1 MIILFSETKDFSTN
15 KVIDWL
21 IYWKKNYK
29 RHNGM
34 AENDIELDFN
44 KSIFSIHIEDKYNSL
59 VITSPNQDI
68 SNGIKSI
75 WYRRPYKGVE
85 DFYSP
90 FLKNIAGISID
101 VFNKLL
107 KSHFT
112 ILKDL
117 IIQFYSQSKVLG
129 SYQIT
134 GLNKPQVLI
143 KASNHGLS
151 IPNTLITNSFNELQS
166 FFDRNEKKII
176 CKPLYEGIFDFPK
189 NRNYGFA
196 EGTNLIDD
204 ISTFRKEFATSLF
217 QEYIEKEY
225 EIRIVFLNNNLYSM
239 CIFRQNNSKTMVD
252 FRNYDEKRPNRMI
265 PYLLKASEAQKI
277 RNLMADIGLNMGSI
291 DLIKA
296 RNGKFYF
303 LEINPVGQYD
313 FVSYH
318 CNYHI
323 HREIAKFLTD
333 EK

>member
-1 MIILFSETKDFSTN
+1 MIILFSETKDYSTN

-21 IYWKKNYK
+21 IYWGEKYK
-29 RHNGM
+29 RHNGV
-34 AENDIELDFN
+34 AEHEMEIDFS
-44 KSIFSIHIEDKYNSL
+44 KSLFSIQIENEYNCLNIQSIDL
-59 VITSPNQDI
+59 KI
-68 SNGIKSI
+68 STGIKSL

-85 DFYSP
+85 DFFKP
-90 FLKNIAGISID
+90 FSKNIAGIHSV

-107 KSHFT
+107 RSHYT

-117 IIQFYSQSKVLG
+117 IIHFYNQSKVLG

-134 GLNKPQVLI
+134 GLNKPHVLM
-143 KASNHGLS
+143 KASYCGLD
-151 IPNTLITNSFNELQS
+151 IPNTLITNTFTELQS
-166 FFDRNEKKII
+166 FFVNNRGKII

-196 EGTNLIDD
+196 EGTNLIED
-204 ISTFRKEFATSLF
+204 ISLFQKEFAPTLF

-225 EIRIVFLNNNLYSM
+225 EIRVVFLNSRLYSM
-239 CIFRQNNSKTMVD
+239 CIFSQSNTKTMID
-252 FRNYDEKRPNRMI
+252 FRNYDEKMPNRMI
-265 PYLLKASEAQKI
+265 PYLLNETVAQKI

-318 CNYHI
+318 CNYNI
-323 HREIAKFLTD
+323 HRVIAKFLTD
-333 EK
+333 EE

>member
-1 MIILFSETKDFSTN
+1 MILLFSELNDFSTN

-21 IYWKKNYK
+21 IYWKKK
-29 RHNGM
+29 HIRHNGVS
-34 AENDIELDFN
+34 ENDSEIDFRKYVYTIRIENEFN
-44 KSIFSIHIEDKYNSL
+44 EMNISKGNRCF
-59 VITSPNQDI
+59 

-75 WYRRPYKGVE
+75 WFRRPYNGVE
-85 DFYSP
+85 DFYYPLFKKKSIIP
-90 FLKNIAGISID
+90 IAII
-101 VFNKLL
+101 NKQL

-117 IIQFYSQSKVLG
+117 LIQFYSQSKVLG
-129 SYQIT
+129 SYQIL
-134 GLNKPQVLI
+134 GLNKPKVLI
-143 KASNHGLS
+143 KASIHGLN
-151 IPNTLITNSFNELQS
+151 IPKTLITNSFIELQS
-166 FFDRNEKKII
+166 FFEINKRKII
-176 CKPLYEGIFDFPK
+176 CKALYEGIFDFPR
-189 NRNYGFA
+189 NQNYGFK
-196 EGTNLIDD
+196 EGTTLIENINAFKKD
-204 ISTFRKEFATSLF
+204 FATTLF

-225 EIRIVFLNNNLYSM
+225 EIRIVFLNNILYSM
-239 CIFRQNNSKTMVD
+239 CIFSQNNTKTMID
-252 FRNYDEKRPNRMI
+252 FRNYDEKKPNRMI
-265 PYLLKASEAQKI
+265 PYILDESVAQKI

-323 HREIAKFLTD
+323 HREIAKFLTN